1 MPKSAL
7 NNRNPK
13 GAGCAQQAARH
24 SFLPHNEIPKLTFTE
39 AEAVARDLER
49 GWPGLT
55 NADQVP
61 SIEALTDIVQ
71 RVLRKA
77 REVVLEREG

>member
-1 MPKSAL
+1 MP
-7 NNRNPK
+7 
-13 GAGCAQQAARH
+13 QQI
-24 SFLPHNEIPKLTFTE
+24 EVPKLTFDE
-39 AEAVARDLER
+39 AEQVARDLER
-49 GWPGLT
+49 GWLGLT

-77 REVVLEREG
+77 REVVEGREG